1 MIAQLNLC
9 LYLDFYLSTDKY
21 KRHSRVICWEGGF
34 LDDTLFRFTL
44 EHLLAL
50 APPSENEIWLSG
62 GGNVPGLINSG
73 YKINLD

>member
-1 MIAQLNLC
+1 MICQ
-9 LYLDFYLSTDKY
+9 
-21 KRHSRVICWEGGF
+21 KRLLITN
-34 LDDTLFRFTL
+34 TLFRFTL